1 MIPNIIT
8 TFRLF
13 LVPAFAYIMLM
24 TDNIWLACCVF
35 ILSGISDIVDGIIA
49 KNCNMITDTGK
60 VYDPLVDKLMQIT
73 VLFALFARDFIP
85 LWAIIIIIAKEL
97 AMICVALVFYLKK
110 IIVQSKWFGKM
121 STVIFYAV
129 ILILVIFPNIPFVVQ
144 TALLILLVG
153 SMLFSAVGYLT
164 NIAKTKS
171 LGNS

>member
-13 LVPAFAYIMLM
+13 LVPVFAYYMLM
-24 TDNIWLACCVF
+24 TDNIWVACTVF
-35 ILSGISDIVDGIIA
+35 IISGISDVIDGIIA
-49 KNCNMITDTGK
+49 RKCDMITDTGK

-73 VLFALFARDFIP
+73 VLFALFAREFIP
-85 LWAIIIIIAKEL
+85 LWAILIIIAKEL

-121 STVIFYAV
+121 TTVIFYAV
-129 ILILVIFPNIPFVVQ
+129 ILILVIFPNTPFILQ
-144 TALLILLVG
+144 TALLVILVG
-153 SMLFSAVGYLT
+153 SMLFSAIGYLT
-164 NIAKTKS
+164 NITKKG